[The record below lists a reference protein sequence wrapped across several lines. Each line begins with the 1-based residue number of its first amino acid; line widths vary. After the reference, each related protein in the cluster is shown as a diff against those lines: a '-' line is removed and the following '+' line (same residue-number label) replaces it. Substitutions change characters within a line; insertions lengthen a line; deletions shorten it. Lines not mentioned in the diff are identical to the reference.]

1 MLWLYRRV
9 MFGKVNKTEV
19 QSMEPMQMRELGIFV
34 PITILVLVF
43 GVYPAFLLD
52 VMAVSI
58 QLIIDELSVSGVA
71 LVASN

>member
-1 MLWLYRRV
+1 
-9 MFGKVNKTEV
+9 
-19 QSMEPMQMRELGIFV
+19 MQMRELGIFV
-34 PITILVLVF
+34 PISILVLVF

-58 QLIIDELSVSGVA
+58 QLLIDELAVSGVA